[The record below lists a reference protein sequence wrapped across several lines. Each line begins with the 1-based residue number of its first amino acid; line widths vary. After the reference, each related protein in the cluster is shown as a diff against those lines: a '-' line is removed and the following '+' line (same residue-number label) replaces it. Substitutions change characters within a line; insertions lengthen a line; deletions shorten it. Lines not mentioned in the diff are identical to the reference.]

1 MRGSTSN
8 LWSVPVFARVTSR
21 HPPTLDESSR
31 IERITHMAARFSRF
45 RFAAAASVGF
55 VVGIYFAS
63 AMDWTRWSWAQNAT
77 TARPVAVRGG
87 PAVPDGGSF
96 ADIAERVTPTVVAV
110 NTTRNAR
117 PASVR
122 PRGRTPQGMEDFLE
136 QFGPQQP
143 RSQRGEGSGFILTD
157 DGYIVTNN
165 HVVADA
171 DQVQILLSDGRTF
184 KARVVGTDS
193 TTDVAVVKIDARG
206 LPTLAVGN
214 DEATRIGDWVLAIG
228 NPLGLDFT
236 VTAGIISAKGRGT
249 EIQTP
254 TAGGFSISDF
264 IQTDAAIN
272 PGNSGG
278 PLVNLRGEVIG
289 LNTAIASQT
298 GYYSGYG
305 FAIPISLV
313 KSVADALIKDGRV
326 RLPVMGVQV
335 QALQPEDAGINGLS
349 KVAGVKVGGFNPE
362 DAGPAK
368 AAGIEV
374 GDVIVAIDGKPV
386 ERVSSLQRIVRSR
399 QVGQTVTVD
408 VLRYGSKKAFKV
420 RLAEASAVGTVAAA
434 PTLAPSAA
442 PVAGKLGI
450 SVEALAPEMAKQMG
464 IPADKGVRVGEVS
477 QDGPAR
483 DKLVAGT
490 DVILEVLYPTP
501 RRAVKSVTDL
511 QSIIGG
517 LKTGDYV
524 SLLVLNV
531 VQGGGTR
538 VVNLRV
544 GE

>member
-1 MRGSTSN
+1 
-8 LWSVPVFARVTSR
+8 
-21 HPPTLDESSR
+21 
-31 IERITHMAARFSRF
+31 MAARFSRI

-63 AMDWTRWSWAQNAT
+63 AMDWTRWSWAQST
-77 TARPVAVRGG
+77 TPARPVSSRG
-87 PAVPDGGSF
+87 PSVPDGASF

-117 PASVR
+117 PQANR
-122 PRGRTPQGMEDFLE
+122 NRGRVPQGMEDFLE
-136 QFGPQQP
+136 QFGGQSQQP
-143 RSQRGEGSGFILTD
+143 REQRGEGSGFILSS

-193 TTDVAVVKIDARG
+193 TTDVAVVKIDAKG
-206 LPTLAVGN
+206 LPTLPVGN
-214 DEATRIGDWVLAIG
+214 DEATRIGDWVLAVG

-249 EIQTP
+249 EIRMP
-254 TAGGFSISDF
+254 GNAGGFSISDF

-278 PLVNLRGEVIG
+278 PLVNVRGEVIG

-298 GYYSGYG
+298 GFYSGYG

-313 KSVADALIKDGRV
+313 KAVADALIKDGRV
-326 RLPVMGVQV
+326 RVPVMGVQV
-335 QALQPEDAGINGLS
+335 QALLPEDAGINGLS
-349 KVAGVKVGGFNPE
+349 KVAGVKVGGFNPL

-368 AAGIEV
+368 SAGIEV
-374 GDVIVAIDGKPV
+374 GDVIVAIDGKAV

-399 QVGQTVTVD
+399 QIGETVSVD
-408 VLRYGSKKAFKV
+408 VMRYGTKKSFKV
-420 RLAEASAVGTVAAA
+420 KLVPAEAAAVVA
-434 PTLAPSAA
+434 SAA
-442 PVAGKLGI
+442 PASVAPTVAPVIGKLGFN
-450 SVEALAPEMAKQMG
+450 VEPITAEQAKQFG
-464 IPADKGVRVGEVS
+464 IAVDKGVRVAEVS

-483 DKLVAGT
+483 DKLFGGPGG

-501 RRAVKSVTDL
+501 RRAVKSVAEL
-511 QSIIGG
+511 QSTIGA

-531 VQGGGTR
+531 DPRSAGATR